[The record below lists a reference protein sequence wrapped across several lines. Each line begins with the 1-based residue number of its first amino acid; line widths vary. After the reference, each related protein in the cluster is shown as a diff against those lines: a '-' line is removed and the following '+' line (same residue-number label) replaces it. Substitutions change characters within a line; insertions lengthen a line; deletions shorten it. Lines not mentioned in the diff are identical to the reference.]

1 MSRYKETDKDQGQ
14 FVTVNFYEQLIAG
27 SFEYTMSELIDKKL
41 DLKVFDLKYNNDITG
56 SKAIEPR
63 ILLKDYIVTII

>member
-1 MSRYKETDKDQGQ
+1 
-14 FVTVNFYEQLIAG
+14 
-27 SFEYTMSELIDKKL
+27 MSELIDKKL